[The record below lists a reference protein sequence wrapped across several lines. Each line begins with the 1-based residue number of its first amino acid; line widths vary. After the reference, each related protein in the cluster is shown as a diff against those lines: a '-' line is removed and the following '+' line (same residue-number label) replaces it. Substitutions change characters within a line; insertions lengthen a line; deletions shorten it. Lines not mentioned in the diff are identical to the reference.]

1 LDFGRTIAAAHP
13 VRPMEQEE
21 HDLETVRRRPAKSGR
36 VDYGDP
42 VVLHDSSKR
51 RLVFIPFFIRHSD
64 HSELAAK
71 LVTYEKAPPPDDWV
85 LIEQKSISIGEACS
99 RKLLTALRSRLAVAE
114 SGESGEFLVIR
125 VAEGTAQ
132 IGAHDPAKV
141 AAALTKVLSQDEIVQ
156 HLKGTEL
163 STELVSAFRGAIR
176 LNEMRT
182 AVAQLR
188 QLLDS
193 GEASEPVYQDW
204 CEKHSWAFGNAYV
217 VKDEVREISTG
228 DALDLM
234 LPSVIAGYRDIVE
247 LKRPDMAVLY
257 YDEPHKNF
265 YFSAEVSKAIGQC
278 HRYLDVLHEAA
289 AKGLR
294 DHPEIVA
301 YHPRAIVVIGRSSQ
315 WSEDRL
321 RALHGLNRRLSGI
334 TVMTYDHLLAQG
346 ERLVEMLGPTPE
358 SLPELDA
365 PTTEFN
371 PFDDDV
377 PF

>member
-1 LDFGRTIAAAHP
+1 VT
-13 VRPMEQEE
+13 EE
-21 HDLETVRRRPAKSGR
+21 ERNLETVRRRPARSGR
-36 VDYGDP
+36 CDYGDP

-51 RLVFIPFFIRHSD
+51 RLVLIPFFVPHSD
-64 HSELAAK
+64 HTDLAVK
-71 LVTYEKAPPPDDWV
+71 LVTYAKAQPPEDWV
-85 LIEQKSISIGEACS
+85 LIEQKSISIGEASS
-99 RKLLTALRSRLAVAE
+99 RKLLAALRTRLAVAQ
-114 SGESGEFLVIR
+114 SDESGEFLVIR

-132 IGAHDPAKV
+132 LGTLDPAKV
-141 AAALTKVLSQDEIVQ
+141 AAALAKVLSQDEIVQ

-163 STELVSAFRGAIR
+163 SAELVSAFRGAIR
-176 LNEMRT
+176 LNEMRA

-188 QLLDS
+188 QFLDS

-204 CEKHSWAFGNAYV
+204 CECHSWAFGNAYV
-217 VKDEVREISTG
+217 LRDEVREISTG

-247 LKRPDMAVLY
+247 LKRPDMQVLF

-265 YFSAEVSKAIGQC
+265 YFSADVSKAIGQC
-278 HRYLDVLHEAA
+278 HRYLDVLHEVA

-301 YHPRAIVVIGRSSQ
+301 YHPRAIVVIGRSKQ
-315 WSEDRL
+315 WGEDRL

-346 ERLVEMLGPTPE
+346 ERLIEMLGPSAEPHFQ
-358 SLPELDA
+358 PDA
-365 PTTEFN
+365 LAEEAN
-371 PFDDDV
+371 PFDEDI

>member
-1 LDFGRTIAAAHP
+1 
-13 VRPMEQEE
+13 MEQEE

-228 DALDLM
+228 DSLDLM

-346 ERLVEMLGPTPE
+346 ERLVEMLGPTLE

-365 PTTEFN
+365 PATEFN
-371 PFDDDV
+371 PFDDDI

>member
-1 LDFGRTIAAAHP
+1 
-13 VRPMEQEE
+13 ME
-21 HDLETVRRRPAKSGR
+21 HDDRDLETVRRRQAKSGP

-42 VVLHDSSKR
+42 VVLHDSSRR
-51 RLVFIPFFIRHSD
+51 RLVLVPFFIPHSD
-64 HSELAAK
+64 HSELAVK
-71 LVTYEKAPPPDDWV
+71 LITYDKTPPPDDWA
-85 LIEQKSISIGEACS
+85 LIEQKSISIGEASS
-99 RKLLTALRSRLAVAE
+99 RKLLAALSSRLAVAE

-132 IGAHDPAKV
+132 LGAHGPAKV

-163 STELVSAFRGAIR
+163 TTELVSAFRGAIR
-176 LNEMRT
+176 LSEMRS

-188 QLLDS
+188 ELLNS
-193 GEASEPVYQDW
+193 GEASEPIYQDW
-204 CEKHSWAFGNAYV
+204 CDKHSWAFGNAYV
-217 VKDEVREISTG
+217 LRDEVREISTG
-228 DALDLM
+228 DTLDVM

-247 LKRPDMAVLY
+247 LKRPDMSVLF

-265 YFSAEVSKAIGQC
+265 YFAADVSKAIGQC

-289 AKGLR
+289 AKGLP
-294 DHPEIVA
+294 DHLEIVA
-301 YHPRAIVVIGRSSQ
+301 YHPRAIVVIGRSRD
-315 WSEDRL
+315 WNEDRL

-346 ERLVEMLGPTPE
+346 ERLLEILGPTTE
-358 SLPELDA
+358 SPLDSSA
-365 PTTEFN
+365 PDFA
-371 PFDDDV
+371 PFDEDI

>member
-1 LDFGRTIAAAHP
+1 
-13 VRPMEQEE
+13 M
-21 HDLETVRRRPAKSGR
+21 
-36 VDYGDP
+36 
-42 VVLHDSSKR
+42 
-51 RLVFIPFFIRHSD
+51 
-64 HSELAAK
+64 K
-71 LVTYEKAPPPDDWV
+71 LVTYDKAAPPEDWV
-85 LIEQKSISIGEACS
+85 LIEQKSISIGEASS
-99 RKLLTALRSRLAVAE
+99 RKLLATLRSRLAVAE

-132 IGAHDPAKV
+132 LGAHDPAQV

-176 LNEMRT
+176 LSEMRS
-182 AVAQLR
+182 AVAKLR
-188 QLLDS
+188 ELLDS
-193 GEASEPVYQDW
+193 GEASEPIYQDW

-217 VKDEVREISTG
+217 LRDEVREISTG

-247 LKRPDMAVLY
+247 LKRPDMQVLF

-265 YFSAEVSKAIGQC
+265 YFSADVSKAIGQC

-301 YHPRAIVVIGRSSQ
+301 YHPRAIVVIGRSRN
-315 WSEDRL
+315 WNEDRL

-346 ERLVEMLGPTPE
+346 ERLLEILGPTTD
-358 SLPELDA
+358 SLLDSSA
-365 PTTEFN
+365 PDFP
-371 PFDDDV
+371 PFDEDI